1 MTMTVNI
8 YTGKRLQMDS
18 SITVKYLLSATQG
31 RISRRITAIVLAAV
45 FAVFPM
51 TAPASVVSDL
61 AASMLPGEWKEV
73 PQGSSFGGGSIFIPA
88 GGSGNLI
95 EYMVEAQRNP
105 FTKKIYL
112 IGCAKGAA
120 AQNYR
125 CGSSTTDPDAK
136 FVVYDEATN
145 SWAEMPSAP
154 ISTFPHTYDHAALD
168 PDTGDYY
175 FREDHNKAIWRYT
188 GGQWIKLPP
197 APNLGSEPGSNAAEF
212 FPELGGLVVPN
223 PRNNSGEIYLYTVAS
238 NSWSII
244 PDDFAGDSLQFTEYN
259 PVHKFL
265 YFGGGLGAESHLYKL
280 GANKKV
286 TRLAD
291 APAPLGIADCAS
303 LQATDPLT
311 GKLVVFSCPD
321 NSTYEYD
328 PSSNSWKKT
337 GTHAL
342 VDPFNRLRAASVP
355 LNDYGVIFVAVNTS
369 DGKGKI
375 YLYKHTA
382 GSPPPPDTTPPAVP
396 SNSKVK

>member
-1 MTMTVNI
+1 MTVNI
-8 YTGKRLQMDS
+8 FIGKRLHMGPGN
-18 SITVKYLLSATQG
+18 TVKRPLSATRG
-31 RISRRITAIVLAAV
+31 RISRRIAALVHAVVL
-45 FAVFPM
+45 AVFPM
-51 TAPASVVSDL
+51 IAPASVVSDL

-73 PQGSSFGGGSIFIPA
+73 PQGSSFGGGSIFIPG

-112 IGCAKGAA
+112 IGCAKGVVSPG
-120 AQNYR
+120 YI
-125 CGSSTTDPDAK
+125 CGNTTDLDAK

-154 ISTFPHTYDHAALD
+154 INTFPHTYDHAALD

-175 FREDHNKAIWRYT
+175 FREDHSKVIWRYA
-188 GGQWIKLPP
+188 GGQWEKLPP
-197 APNLGSEPGSNAAEF
+197 APNLGTEPGANAAEF

-223 PRNNSGEIYLYTVAS
+223 PRNNGGEIYLYTVATK
-238 NSWSII
+238 SWSII
-244 PDDFAGDSLQFTEYN
+244 PDDFAGNSLQFTEYN
-259 PVHKFL
+259 PAHKFL
-265 YFGGGLGAESHLYKL
+265 YFGGGLGTENHLYKL
-280 GANKKV
+280 DANKKV

-291 APAPLGIADCAS
+291 APVPLGVADCAS

-328 PSSNSWKKT
+328 PSSNTWKKT
-337 GTHAL
+337 GSHAL
-342 VDPFNRLRAASVP
+342 DDSFGRLRAASVP